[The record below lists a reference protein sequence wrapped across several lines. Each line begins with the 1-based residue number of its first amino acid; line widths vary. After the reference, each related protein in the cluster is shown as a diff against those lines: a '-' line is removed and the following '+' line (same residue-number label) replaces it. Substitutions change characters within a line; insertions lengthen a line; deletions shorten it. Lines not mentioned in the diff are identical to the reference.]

1 MRPGTR
7 VRITSPT
14 ALRGETGR
22 VITSTAEGGEIA
34 IYVQLDSGG
43 IPLRF
48 GASVVEALD
57 TKRSPVVL

>member
-1 MRPGTR
+1 MKPGTR

-22 VITSTAEGGEIA
+22 VVTSSAEGGERVV
-34 IYVQLDSGG
+34 YVQLDSGG

-48 GASVVEALD
+48 GASVVEEI
-57 TKRSPVVL
+57 K